1 LKRDERLETDL
12 KHRHAR
18 LQAMLY
24 AAKCYWP
31 GVSEAELKH
40 TAARAAENSSRDAL
54 SHVRYIGS
62 LLFRDDELVLCMFE
76 APSRSAAKRASERA
90 GVPFERVMESVWLRP
105 HDRTSAPQPS
115 TSGGGQ
121 A

>member
-1 LKRDERLETDL
+1 MSRLETDL

-31 GVSEAELKH
+31 GVNEAELER
-40 TAARAAENSSRDAL
+40 TAARVAENSSRNAL
-54 SHVRYIGS
+54 CHIRYLGS

-76 APSRSAAKRASERA
+76 APSRSAVKRASARA
-90 GVPFERVMESVWLRP
+90 GVPYERIMDSVWLRP

-115 TSGGGQ
+115 TSEGGQ